1 MCVTAQPGGSVK
13 LVSMSEPTPQS
24 ETSPSS
30 LEEALE
36 VATQLQPS
44 LNKLMVV
51 FQRTT
56 EGSSL
61 TTSQVSIMNQ
71 LKERGPS
78 RVSQVAE
85 AELIRM
91 PTASNALYQLERR
104 GFVERMRDEK
114 DRRGVLVA
122 LTQLGEAELQ
132 IVARQRAEALAEIL
146 RWLDADGLHTAKQ
159 ISHLVHQLAVIYRPT
174 HMGRKLPGPSA
185 PTSETRGHRE
195 PTGPE

>member
-1 MCVTAQPGGSVK
+1 
-13 LVSMSEPTPQS
+13 MSEPTPQS

-36 VATQLQPS
+36 VAAQLQPS

-132 IVARQRAEALAEIL
+132 IVSRQRAEALAEIL

-174 HMGRKLPGPSA
+174 HMGRK
-185 PTSETRGHRE
+185 
-195 PTGPE
+195 